1 MLAHAVLPVMTDRH
15 PALRCATMALC
26 LTCVAVAAPVRVG
39 AQAQVSTSTGSIE
52 GTVIDARTGV
62 PLADVFVQLSG
73 TGAQVVSD
81 QAGRFGFEAIPPG
94 PHTLL
99 VSVVGYGLV
108 RRELDLAAG
117 ARLTLTIQ
125 VAEGATTYTE
135 SVTVTASPFRDAESG
150 IASQSVLGSRDLM
163 ALRGVLADDPFRAVQ
178 TLPGVATGD
187 DYRSDFA
194 VRALGPAYL
203 GVSLDGVDSALL
215 FHTIRG
221 LDDTASLALINSDGL
236 DSVSLLAGARP
247 QMLGPH
253 LGAQVAFTT
262 RDGSRDRFAVRGL
275 VSATAA
281 TVATEG
287 PIGRS
292 RRGSWLVTARQSY
305 LDWLVRAVSDESSA
319 FGFTDTQAQLAWDLT
334 PAQTLRASAVAG
346 RSLLREDQQN
356 PSVNSLETGASK
368 TLLTNLRWR
377 WQARPALV
385 VQQQLYGVFARYDNR
400 VRDGRRRQ
408 EGTDRDVTWRG
419 AADWTVTPAHA
430 LSLGAQAQS
439 LAARRVDRRFTAT
452 TAVLNFDVSKRGS
465 AGALWIQDRW
475 TPWRRFTLTP
485 GLRADRF
492 AAAGGTAG
500 AGWLLAELAIAPAF
514 RVRSGAARFTQ
525 GPTLDQAALVSRN
538 TVLGV
543 QRAEAFDL
551 GFEQR
556 LGERW
561 RVNLS
566 GYRRVERDRLR
577 LGVSEP
583 RVVGTGVVV
592 PAPTGW
598 ANALDGRARGLE
610 LTVERRSTNGLSGWL
625 AYAWGTHTETVAATG
640 ETFPGDYDQRHTL
653 NAYGIYRWSGRTSL
667 SARARLGS
675 NFPLPGYY
683 DYADGDIYQLGTARN
698 TERLP
703 RYSRVDVRADRTFT
717 RKTRRLTLFVEVVN
731 ALNRT
736 NVGLAG
742 PSINVRTRV
751 VSGLVEDLFPLLPSA
766 GLLIEF

>member
-1 MLAHAVLPVMTDRH
+1 MPSLLLRLP
-15 PALRCATMALC
+15 PALRYATTALC
-26 LTCVAVAAPVRVG
+26 LTCVVAARPVRL
-39 AQAQVSTSTGSIE
+39 AAREQVVAVTGIIE
-52 GTVIDARTGV
+52 GIITDARTGV
-62 PLADVFVQLSG
+62 PLADVFVQVSD
-73 TGAQVVSD
+73 TGARVVSD
-81 QAGRFGFEAIPPG
+81 EVGRFAFEAIPPG
-94 PHTLL
+94 THTLL

-108 RRELDLAAG
+108 RREVEVAAG
-117 ARLTLTIQ
+117 ARLLLAIPM
-125 VAEGATTYTE
+125 AEGATTYTE
-135 SVTVTASPFRDAESG
+135 AVTVVASPFRDAESG

-221 LDDTASLALINSDGL
+221 LDDTASLALINSDVL

-247 QMLGPH
+247 QLLGAH
-253 LGAQVAFTT
+253 LGAQVAFAT
-262 RDGSRDRFAVRGL
+262 RDGSRDRFAARGL

-281 TVATEG
+281 TAVAEG

-292 RRGSWLVTARQSY
+292 RRGSWLLAARQSY

-319 FGFTDTQAQLAWDLT
+319 FGFTDTQAQLVWDLT

-346 RSLLREDQQN
+346 RSLLREDQPS
-356 PSVNSLETGASK
+356 PSVNSLDTGASK

-385 VQQQLYGVFARYDNR
+385 AQQQLYAVFARYDNR
-400 VRDGRRRQ
+400 VRDGRRRE

-419 AADWTVTPAHA
+419 TADWTVTPAHV
-430 LSLGAQAQS
+430 LSVGAQVQS

-452 TAVLNFDVSKRGS
+452 TSALNFSVSKRGT
-465 AGALWIQDRW
+465 AEALWIQDRW
-475 TPWRRFTLTP
+475 MPWPRVTLTP
-485 GLRADRF
+485 GLRVDRF
-492 AAAGGTAG
+492 AAARGTAG
-500 AGWLLAELAIAPAF
+500 AGWLLAEVAVARAL

-525 GPTLDQAALVSRN
+525 GPQLDQAARVSRG

-551 GFEQR
+551 GLEQR
-556 LGERW
+556 VGERW

-566 GYRRVERDRLR
+566 GYRRLERDRLR
-577 LGVSEP
+577 LGESEP
-583 RVVGTGVVV
+583 RVVGAGVVV
-592 PAPTGW
+592 PAATGW

-653 NAYGIYRWSGRTSL
+653 NAYGIFRWSGRTSL

-675 NFPLPGYY
+675 NFPLPGYFEY
-683 DYADGDIYQLGTARN
+683 VDGDTYRLGTARN

-703 RYSRVDVRADRTFT
+703 QYSRVDVRADRTFT
-717 RKTRRLTLFVEVVN
+717 RQTRRLTLFVEVVN
-731 ALNRT
+731 VLNRT
-736 NVGLAG
+736 NVGLADPG
-742 PSINVRTRV
+742 INVRSRV
-751 VSGLVEDLFPLLPSA
+751 VSGLVETLFPLLPSA

>member
-1 MLAHAVLPVMTDRH
+1 MSSLPLRLP
-15 PALRCATMALC
+15 PALRSATIALC
-26 LTCVAVAAPVRVG
+26 LTCVAVATPARLAARPQLV
-39 AQAQVSTSTGSIE
+39 AGSGRIE
-52 GTVIDARTGV
+52 GTITDARTGV
-62 PLADVFVQLSG
+62 PLADVFVQLSD
-73 TGAQVVSD
+73 TGAHMVSD
-81 QAGRFGFEAIPPG
+81 QAGRFVFEAIAPG

-108 RRELDLAAG
+108 RREVAVTAGTRLA
-117 ARLTLTIQ
+117 LTIPM
-125 VAEGATTYTE
+125 AEGATTYTE
-135 SVTVTASPFRDAESG
+135 AVTVNASPFRDAESG

-221 LDDTASLALINSDGL
+221 LDDTASLALINSDVL

-247 QMLGPH
+247 QMLGSH

-262 RDGSRDRFAVRGL
+262 RDGSRDRFAGRGL
-275 VSATAA
+275 LSATAA
-281 TVATEG
+281 TAVAEG

-292 RRGSWLVTARQSY
+292 RRGSWLVAARQSY
-305 LDWLVRAVSDESSA
+305 LDWLVRAVSDETSA
-319 FGFTDTQAQLAWDLT
+319 FGFTDTQAQLVWDVT

-356 PSVNSLETGASK
+356 PSVNSLDTGASK
-368 TLLTNLRWR
+368 TLLANLRWR
-377 WQARPALV
+377 WQARPAVLI
-385 VQQQLYGVFARYDNR
+385 QQQLYGVFARYDNR
-400 VRDGRRRQ
+400 VRDGRRRE
-408 EGTDRDVTWRG
+408 EGSDRDVTWRG
-419 AADWTVTPAHA
+419 TADWTVTPTHA
-430 LSLGAQAQS
+430 LSVGAQAQS

-452 TAVLNFDVSKRGS
+452 TSAINFDVSKRGS
-465 AGALWIQDRW
+465 AEALWIQDRW
-475 TPWRRFTLTP
+475 TPSPRLTLTP
-485 GLRADRF
+485 GLRADRY
-492 AAAGGTAG
+492 AAARGTSA
-500 AGWLLAELAIAPAF
+500 AGWLLAEVAVARAL
-514 RVRSGAARFTQ
+514 RVRSGVARFTQ
-525 GPTLDQAALVSRN
+525 GPQVDQAALVSGGA
-538 TVLGV
+538 VLGV
-543 QRAEAFDL
+543 QRADAFDL
-551 GFEQR
+551 GVEQR
-556 LGERW
+556 VGERW

-566 GYRRVERDRLR
+566 GYLRRERDRLR
-577 LGVSEP
+577 LGESEP
-583 RVVGTGVVV
+583 RVVGMGVVV
-592 PAPTGW
+592 PAATGW
-598 ANALDGRARGLE
+598 ANTLDGRARGLE
-610 LTVERRSTNGLSGWL
+610 LTVERRSTNGLSGWI
-625 AYAWGTHTETVAATG
+625 AHAWGRHTETVSATG

-675 NFPLPGYY
+675 NFPLPGYFNY
-683 DYADGDIYQLGTARN
+683 VDGDTYRLGSARN

-703 RYSRVDVRADRTFT
+703 TYSRVDMRADRTFT

-736 NVGLAG
+736 NVGLADPG
-742 PSINVRTRV
+742 INVRSRV
-751 VSGLVEDLFPLLPSA
+751 VTGLVENLFPLLPSA